1 MHEVAIYF
9 EIFGAA
15 VDEDFNPTYAGMKL
29 SLGQIEEKINYEEL
43 TKDINIKGMLEM
55 TRLDAIYDEKDIRII
70 TPEEYKE
77 KYEEM

>member
-29 SLGQIEEKINYEEL
+29 SLGKTEEKIIYEEL
-43 TKDINIKGMLEM
+43 TKDINIKGLLEM

>member
-1 MHEVAIYF
+1 MNEVVIYF

-15 VDEDFNPTYAGMKL
+15 VDEDFNPEYAGMKL
-29 SLGQIEEKINYEEL
+29 SLGQIEDNINYEEL

>member
-15 VDEDFNPTYAGMKL
+15 VDENFNPEYAGMKL
-29 SLGQIEEKINYEEL
+29 SLGQIEDNINYEEL

-55 TRLDAIYDEKDIRII
+55 TRLDVIYDEKDIRII